1 MSPSHELLNHCEPLT
16 QAASLGWRELVMY
29 RDLSMKETRMALAS
43 PGQLTSHS
51 CMSSDASGSSIKLAK
66 TDASVD
72 GIMSELEIQA

>member
-1 MSPSHELLNHCEPLT
+1 
-16 QAASLGWRELVMY
+16 MY

-72 GIMSELEIQA
+72 AIMSELEIQA